1 MSLDATG
8 LSTNGGATP
17 NLAPGGDVQIP
28 DGSSSTVGTAPG
40 TPQVID
46 LTDDSMV
53 RVPGQKD
60 PVKYGEYYRGFQSQ
74 FTRKAQEAA
83 RAAERSQQLEQAIRE
98 RDERLAYFQ
107 RQQQSAQQAA
117 PGQALREK
125 LAQLPYLSGQQA
137 AEVIEHVGGQFEQF
151 GQALQE
157 RDAALVLLTRQLM
170 QVNQVVNSLKDRT
183 STSDFDGK
191 IHSYVESLGLP
202 NEAEELAKEIYLA
215 YEGDDLDDE
224 FPQILRTRWEQIENA
239 IRQRDR
245 QKVEAARRGPFV
257 PGKGGAG
264 TPSSPLNNLSRA
276 SARDIA
282 ESLWPGMVDGG
293 PET

>member
-1 MSLDATG
+1 MSLDSTG
-8 LSTNGGATP
+8 QLSGGNGTP
-17 NLAPGGDVQIP
+17 SIAPNADTTLP
-28 DGSSSTVGTAPG
+28 GSDTAQAGVAPG

-83 RAAERSQQLEQAIRE
+83 RAAERAQQLEQAIQE
-98 RDERLAYFQ
+98 RDQRLAYFQ

-137 AEVIEHVGGQFEQF
+137 AEVIEHVSGQFDQF
-151 GQALQE
+151 GSALQE

-183 STSDFDGK
+183 SSADFDGK

-202 NEAEELAKEIYLA
+202 TEAEELAKEIYLA
-215 YEGDDLDDE
+215 YEGDDLDEE

-245 QKVEAARRGPFV
+245 QKVEAARRVPFL
-257 PGKGGAG
+257 PGKGGTGA
-264 TPSSPLNNLSRA
+264 PSNPLNNLSRA

-282 ESLWPGMVDGG
+282 DSLWPGLGEGG
-293 PET
+293 SET